1 MMDLENI
8 ISYIEKRGDNKLSK
22 RLQELKGVQY
32 RNLIKQIESVNWEEF
47 FGLIE
52 QVSSE
57 GEKRLDFK
65 TKAEISLL
73 NRWENVSYIKDF
85 EEIGKEALKSGE
97 VAVLIPSWHQD
108 DIGVIPYP
116 GQVSIQPISG
126 KSLINLHLDRML
138 GAYSTYQC
146 LFPII
151 VVTDKYRDKKVKIY
165 LQQNDYFGNEV
176 SNFRFISQNWY
187 PAVDKEGKLRFYT
200 KNTLAGGSDGELG
213 TIKALMDSNLLEEL
227 KSQGI
232 KYISMNSLMNV
243 LDLNPDPVFLGGHIK
258 FESGVSYKVTSDPN
272 NPEFTGSI
280 IFNIDWL
287 MKRLGELDNNLKK
300 VIYEV
305 PVLIDNQTH
314 RDEQLYFLKYD
325 WICFLNSVEDS
336 VCFYVDKEEEYF
348 EFNPEKPNTLKEARE
363 KLLNRAYRWLNMA
376 GIKFKEGS
384 EIELNPLFA
393 LTPYQL
399 KEKLPGD
406 IELKGTVILE
416 ACEDYEEEVLRKIK
430 FNNRN

>member
-1 MMDLENI
+1 MILENI
-8 ISYIEKRGDNKLSK
+8 ISYIEKRGDDKIRK
-22 RLQELKGVQY
+22 RIEELEGVQY
-32 RNLIKQIESVNWEEF
+32 RNLVKQIESVNWEKF
-47 FGLIE
+47 FDIRE

-57 GEKRLDFK
+57 REKRLDFK

-85 EEIGKEALKSGE
+85 EEIGIEALKSGE

-108 DIGVIPYP
+108 DIGIIPYP
-116 GQVSIQPISG
+116 GQISIQPISG

-138 GAYSTYQC
+138 GTYSTYQA

-151 VVTDKYRDKKVKIY
+151 IVTDKYRDKKVKIY

-187 PAVDKEGKLRFYT
+187 PAFDEMGKLRFYT
-200 KNTLAGGSDGELG
+200 KNTLAGGCDGELG
-213 TIKALMDSNLLEEL
+213 AIRALKHSNLLREL
-227 KSQGI
+227 KSQGV

-243 LDLNPDPVFLGGHIK
+243 LAFNPDPVFLGGHIK
-258 FESGVSYKVTSDPN
+258 FESEVSYKVTSDPN

-287 MKRLGELDNNLKK
+287 SDKAEELEKNLKR

-305 PVLIDNQTH
+305 PVLIDNETH

-325 WICFLNSVEDS
+325 WIGFLNTIENS

-348 EFNPEKPNTLKEARE
+348 ELNPEKPNTLKEAKG
-363 KLLNRAYRWLNMA
+363 KLLNRIYRWLNMA
-376 GIKFKEGS
+376 GIKFKVGS

-393 LTPYQL
+393 LTPHQL
-399 KEKLPGD
+399 KEKLPSE
-406 IELKGTVILE
+406 IKLQGTIILE
-416 ACEDYEEEVLRKIK
+416 ACEEYEKEVLEKLK
-430 FNNRN
+430 FNNMN